1 MAFVKRNK
9 SPSPSKCNESSDGN
23 GEGMMNMV
31 RHTRN
36 QNEPN
41 VVTLVRTLGV
51 HGVITSSKQHM
62 ARDARGLGYFFLFLL
77 NILWLEFPNIVVTL
91 TFWLSLT
98 INIYVGFGLIC
109 DFARKLQIKQTPI
122 VEVQPIVAQ
131 IPIPHVENYPTTPQN
146 PRAYVRCGLSIS
158 LMAIHARHAYNW
170 LSMAST

>member
-77 NILWLEFPNIVVTL
+77 NIL
-91 TFWLSLT
+91 
-98 INIYVGFGLIC
+98 
-109 DFARKLQIKQTPI
+109 
-122 VEVQPIVAQ
+122 
-131 IPIPHVENYPTTPQN
+131 
-146 PRAYVRCGLSIS
+146 
-158 LMAIHARHAYNW
+158 
-170 LSMAST
+170 